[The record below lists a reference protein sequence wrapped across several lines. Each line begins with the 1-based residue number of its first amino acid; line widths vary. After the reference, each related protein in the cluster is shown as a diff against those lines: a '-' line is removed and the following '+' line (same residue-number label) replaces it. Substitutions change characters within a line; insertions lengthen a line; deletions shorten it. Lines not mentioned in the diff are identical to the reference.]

1 MLTDRYLHGIPDDSR
16 AATGRW
22 ITEKNISDT
31 YLERVK
37 GLNAVAQERGQT
49 LAQLAL
55 TWVLRHSQVT
65 SALIGASSVAQL
77 ESSLGAAKAAALTDA
92 ELAAIEPFAVDGTE
106 QRG

>member
-1 MLTDRYLHGIPDDSR
+1 MLIDRYLHGISDDSR
-16 AATGRW
+16 VVTGRW
-22 ITEKNISDT
+22 ITEKNISET

-37 GLNAVAQERGQT
+37 GLNAIAESRGQT

-55 TWVLRHSQVT
+55 TWVLRHPQVT

-77 ESSLGAAKAAALTDA
+77 ESSLGAAKATPLTEA